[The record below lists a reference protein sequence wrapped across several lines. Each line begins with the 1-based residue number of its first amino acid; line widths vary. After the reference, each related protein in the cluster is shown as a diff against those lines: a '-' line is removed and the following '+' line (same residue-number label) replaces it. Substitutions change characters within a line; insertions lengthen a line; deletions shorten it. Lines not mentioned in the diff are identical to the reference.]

1 MKRVAAIAVLCCAVL
16 TSCSDSSGTDDELG
30 APFGR
35 STTPNTPA
43 PNTPTPNTP
52 TGGGQSTTSSSIQGS
67 TGSSTARRPS
77 DIDPCSLVTKS
88 EADGIAGV
96 RTRAPVRALGLCTFA
111 TPTSGAVGQLEVL
124 VGDGVKKYYDID
136 KTNLGHEFRDI
147 AGLADEAHLEDGVI
161 FVRAGA
167 VWFALRVTRLD
178 SVDTGPALTKL
189 ARVVL
194 GRL

>member
-35 STTPNTPA
+35 STTPNTP
-43 PNTPTPNTP
+43 TPNTP
-52 TGGGQSTTSSSIQGS
+52 TGGGQSTTSSTRGS

-88 EADGIAGV
+88 EADGVAGV
-96 RTRAPVRALGLCTFA
+96 RTRPPVRALGLCTFA

-161 FVRAGA
+161 FVRAGE